1 MVKVEEGERKN
12 YVSRPERTLK
22 LKMHTAVLVLLIRSI
37 PLILS
42 TLSTEASLLSKVSNA
57 IEDVKR
63 ELIIMQSV
71 LIDADKKGAGSE
83 GAKAWLAT
91 VTDIVYDVEDV
102 IDKFMYQINRE
113 RIGGQSA
120 SSLQKIYGRGIK
132 PPASYK

>member
-12 YVSRPERTLK
+12 CVSRPERTLK

-42 TLSTEASLLSKVSNA
+42 TLSTEVSLLSKVSNA

-83 GAKAWLAT
+83 G
-91 VTDIVYDVEDV
+91 D
-102 IDKFMYQINRE
+102 RE
-113 RIGGQSA
+113 
-120 SSLQKIYGRGIK
+120 SLVGNCDRHSI
-132 PPASYK
+132 